1 MKWIQLR
8 LASRLETCTCPLV
21 QKGCMVQILTT
32 NHACCRNLVTR
43 YFYEEERADNNVL
56 QDGKIGHVSEN
67 LESNKLVSVQ
77 FVRQKDDEIN
87 VLNISPYSER
97 IY

>member
-1 MKWIQLR
+1 MKWTQPR
-8 LASRLETCTCPLV
+8 EASRLETCTCPLV
-21 QKGCMVQILTT
+21 LQKGYMVQILTT
-32 NHACCRNLVTR
+32 NHACCRNLVIR
-43 YFYEEERADNNVL
+43 YFSEEANNNVL
-56 QDGKIGHVSEN
+56 QDGKISQVSEN

-97 IY
+97 IH